1 MRKRQNT
8 INDLKVVHAEKPKH
22 RDLYIIAAEIRKD
35 WKNVYFAAVPYL
47 KALHQ
52 LNSINDMFIMEPAD
66 MIVRYFLG
74 NATTWRGETARRIKA
89 ELKDM
94 IK

>member
-1 MRKRQNT
+1 MRTTDETR
-8 INDLKVVHAEKPKH
+8 NDLKAGFETTPKH
-22 RDLYIIAAEIRKD
+22 RPLYVIAAEIRKD

-52 LNSINDMFIMEPAD
+52 LNSIDDMFIMEPAD